1 MIMDEIIRR
10 YEELYSSMASS
21 KDTKKMLAFG
31 DAERWAFGKM
41 HELSPKAAQCWLDKL
56 EAMEWNNYLSK
67 TEAEEIAS
75 HLVNQD
81 GTKGAHW
88 NIDEFKAVV
97 ESLNAQMSNPPFYNG
112 YALWVTVNMLYSD
125 HAKSAAAYVPA
136 EDLPKYFYTM
146 AVEQLK
152 DPDRPEFVR
161 AYFKV

>member
-1 MIMDEIIRR
+1 MDCNICFLLLHAFDRADNDHVVTLKVVLPL
-10 YEELYSSMASS
+10 ELI
-21 KDTKKMLAFG
+21 D
-31 DAERWAFGKM
+31 E
-41 HELSPKAAQCWLDKL
+41 PVC
-56 EAMEWNNYLSK
+56 NLSK

-75 HLVNQD
+75 RRVNQD

-112 YALWVTVNMLYSD
+112 YALWVTANMLYSD
-125 HAKSAAAYVPA
+125 HAKSAVAYVPA

-152 DPDRPEFVR
+152 DPDRSEFVR